1 MTFDTV
7 TELGHDTL
15 LLALK
20 LGLPLLLISLAV
32 GLIVSLFQ
40 AVTQIQDQSVSH
52 VPKLLATLVATLF
65 LMPWALG
72 ELADFATE
80 LIRNIPSTF

>member
-7 TELGHDTL
+7 IELGSDTL
-15 LLALK
+15 LLVLK
-20 LGLPLLLISLAV
+20 LGVPLLLVSLTV
-32 GLIVSLFQ
+32 GLLVSILQ

-52 VPKLLATLVATLF
+52 VPKLIATFFATLF

-72 ELADFATE
+72 ELADFATD
-80 LIRNIPSTF
+80 LIRNIPSTL

>member
-1 MTFDTV
+1 MTYDTV
-7 TELGHDTL
+7 IELGSDTL
-15 LLALK
+15 LLVLK
-20 LGLPLLLISLAV
+20 LGVPLLVVSLAV

-52 VPKLLATLVATLF
+52 VPKLIATLVATLF
-65 LMPWALG
+65 LMPWALE

-80 LIRNIPSTF
+80 VIRNIPSTF